1 MDRGFIVTGLHYGE
15 HLRDPKEFLAQMK
28 KYGKDCKL
36 AMIRTPFPELVD
48 PEQYYE
54 WAHYFKENQIYFCFL
69 YSQSSAPKGEK
80 SHLNAEIVKNLYDI
94 AGEYFVGDSFG
105 ELGCSIRIMYENNNQ
120 RIKFDKHE
128 LSYLGGKRIRDMQ
141 EGRDNFVQ
149 MISYMNNI
157 DKEMN
162 IKNTFAVESHTLQKY
177 GMEAG
182 LTMSCCELFLGNP
195 DHILAFTRGAARG
208 YDKEEFGTYIAH
220 EWYAGVRHTDPLK
233 AKRLHLMYN
242 SAFLAGSNFV
252 FLESGFECT
261 HSYGVSGN
269 EDHPYCHLVRSEVDR
284 FDSFI
289 KENKRPARG
298 PITRVAFINGHLD
311 GYAGHSMAYGGVT
324 SSVWGQHSREEW
336 GYGPAEHSYKILD
349 EVFRSHD
356 WHYPVNYGDADYSG
370 APAYGQYD
378 VLPAEASLE
387 AMKQYDWLIFTGWN
401 TMTEEIYENL
411 KAYVAAGGNL
421 LISAAHMKTGVA
433 RNSDGPYIHNGNV
446 EDFLGCNLT
455 GKKFR
460 SNKGYKFARESIAEG
475 VLYPGTVH
483 PEIDAIDPVGSDGY
497 ATYAV
502 VDETTCKK
510 TVFLSEW
517 FWSTEKDYA
526 EEASAVVE
534 NAYGDG
540 KVIFMCT
547 DEYPGAPGVF
557 TLYKL
562 LVKSILSA
570 THRQC
575 DIKVIANDKVR
586 FAVYEDDDV
595 YRVYLLNTDMNF
607 EQKARVSYK
616 EKSAELIVPS
626 TEIAFVDFKK

>member
-1 MDRGFIVTGLHYGE
+1 MDRSFIVTGLHYGE
-15 HLRDPKEFLAQMK
+15 HLRDPKDFLAQMK
-28 KYGKDCKL
+28 QYGNDCKL

-54 WAHYFKENQIYFCFL
+54 WARYFKENQIYFCFM
-69 YSQSSAPKGEK
+69 YTQSSAPTGEK
-80 SHLNAEIVKNLYDI
+80 SHLSAEIVKNLYEI
-94 AGEYFVGDSFG
+94 AGDYFVGDSFG
-105 ELGCSIRIMYENNNQ
+105 ELGCSIRIMYEGNNQ
-120 RIKFDKHE
+120 RIKFDRPALKH
-128 LSYLGGKRIRDMQ
+128 LSHKKIKDMQ
-141 EGRDNFVQ
+141 EGRDNFVY
-149 MISYMNNI
+149 MISHMNGI
-157 DKEMN
+157 DKEMG

-182 LTMSCCELFLGNP
+182 LDFSCCELFLGNP

-208 YDKEEFGTYIAH
+208 YGKEEFGTYIAH
-220 EWYAGVRHTDPLK
+220 EWYGGVRHTDPLK
-233 AKRLHLMYN
+233 AKRLGLMYK
-242 SAFLAGSNFV
+242 SAFLAGSNMV

-261 HSYGVSGN
+261 HSYGVTGDEN
-269 EDHPYCHLVRSEVDR
+269 HPYCQLVREEVAK
-284 FDSFI
+284 FDKYI

-298 PITRVAFINGHLD
+298 PITKVAFINGHLD

-378 VLPAEASLE
+378 VLPAEASLD

-421 LISAAHMKTGVA
+421 LISAAHMKTSVA
-433 RNSDGPYIHNGNV
+433 RNSDGPYIHNGDV
-446 EDFLGCNLT
+446 EDFLGCKLT

-460 SNKGYKFARESIAEG
+460 SNKGYKFARESIAED
-475 VLYPGTVH
+475 VLYPGTVNYESD
-483 PEIDAIDPVGSDGY
+483 PIDPIGSDGY
-497 ATYAV
+497 TTYAI
-502 VDETTCKK
+502 VDEKDCRRA
-510 TVFLSEW
+510 VCLSEW
-517 FWSTEKDYA
+517 FFSTPNDFT
-526 EEASAVVE
+526 EEAPAVVE

-570 THRQC
+570 THRQS
-575 DIKVIANDKVR
+575 DIKVIAGDKVR
-586 FAVYEDDDV
+586 FAVYEDDTQ
-595 YRVYLLNTDMNF
+595 YRVFLLNTDMNF
-607 EQKARVSYK
+607 EMKARVSYK
-616 EKSAELIVPS
+616 GESIETTIPS
-626 TEIAFVDFKK
+626 TEIAYVDFAK